1 METSQP
7 VNNEPSSTNQ
17 VLDKSGDQEAEKM
30 SNNIVPIPTAMN
42 PTLAVANGTVDLQTL
57 QEMVPSAVSQT
68 GAQPQISDEEI
79 ALYDRQI
86 RLWGVQAQEK

>member
-1 METSQP
+1 
-7 VNNEPSSTNQ
+7 
-17 VLDKSGDQEAEKM
+17 
-30 SNNIVPIPTAMN
+30 MN